1 MSVRTPVFGRLLDDI
16 EQGAIF
22 EHPWDVTISEGA
34 IALFEAAIGDVTPT
48 YASAAFARALSFR
61 ERPVHPFLLFNLAR
75 GLSVHDLGELAASE
89 EGFRDA
95 RFPTA
100 CFAGDTVRA
109 YSVVLGRS
117 ERGVVTMRTT
127 LEVTDGRPVC
137 SVEHSVLLQS
147 GHNEHRTRSPWP
159 RPSRELVELPV
170 LPEALRSR
178 VVIPERRGGFPAFGD
193 DFTPGDVI
201 VHRVGRTI
209 EAAEAAQLATLTRD
223 THPLRLDERWA
234 REGSEQKTRI
244 VSGALVVA
252 WVGSLASRDTT
263 GNALWDM
270 GLDDGVFDAPVV
282 AGDTLYAASKVL
294 DVREHDDRTVVLT
307 LRVAGT
313 KNIPTGALIERGVDL
328 FGNAE
333 VDGRVVRFT
342 RTVLARKSP
351 GRMTL
356 GA

>member
-16 EQGAIF
+16 QLGAVY
-22 EHPWDVTISEGA
+22 EHPWDVTITEGA
-34 IALFEAAIGDVTPT
+34 IALFEAAIPDVTPT

-75 GLSVHDLGELAASE
+75 SFSVHDLGELAASE
-89 EGFRDA
+89 LGFRDA

-109 YSVVLGRS
+109 YSCVLDKN
-117 ERGVVTMRTT
+117 ERGVVTVRTI

-137 SVEHSVLLQS
+137 SLEHSVLLQA
-147 GHNEHRTRSPWP
+147 GQNEKRTRSPWP
-159 RPSRELVELPV
+159 RPAREVIEHPR
-170 LPEALRSR
+170 LPEALRNR
-178 VVIPERRGGFPAFGD
+178 VVIPERRGGFAAFGD
-193 DFTPGDVI
+193 DFAPGDVI

-223 THPLRLDERWA
+223 THPLRADERWA
-234 REGSEQKTRI
+234 REGSGQKTRI
-244 VSGALVVA
+244 VSGALTVA
-252 WVGSLASRDTT
+252 WVASLASRDTT

-270 GLDDGVFDAPVV
+270 GLDDGEFDAPVV
-282 AGDTLYAASKVL
+282 AGDTLYAASKVVE
-294 DVREHDDRTVVLT
+294 VREHGDRTVVLT

-313 KNIPTGALIERGVDL
+313 KNIPAGALIERGVDL
-328 FGNAE
+328 FANHD
-333 VDGRVVRFT
+333 VDGRVVSFT